1 MIGVDRLRN
10 DEGFT
15 LVELVI
21 VLGLLLFVISAAWNV
36 YSLAA
41 RGSEVSN
48 RQAFEARELG
58 APLDAFERILSQSQD
73 FVTTEPGSTP
83 YRVHVR
89 ADVDDDQISEDYIV
103 EATAAGN
110 LVMQSREGTG
120 LYRTGLWSDHN
131 VNVKEGTPLFRYF
144 DSSGNE
150 ITGIDFNE
158 NVWTYAY
165 SIEITIVAEHGDE
178 PVRSTRRVLLRN
190 R

>member
-41 RGSEVSN
+41 RGSDVSN

-58 APLDAFERILSQSQD
+58 APLDAFERILSQCQD
-73 FVTTEPGSTP
+73 FVTTVPGSTP

-89 ADVDDDQISEDYIV
+89 ADMDDDQVSEDYII
-103 EATAAGN
+103 EATAAGD

-120 LYRTGLWSDHN
+120 VYRTGIWSDHN
-131 VNVKEGTPLFRYF
+131 VNVQRGAPLFRYF
-144 DSSGNE
+144 DSSGDE
-150 ITGIDFNE
+150 ITGVNLNE